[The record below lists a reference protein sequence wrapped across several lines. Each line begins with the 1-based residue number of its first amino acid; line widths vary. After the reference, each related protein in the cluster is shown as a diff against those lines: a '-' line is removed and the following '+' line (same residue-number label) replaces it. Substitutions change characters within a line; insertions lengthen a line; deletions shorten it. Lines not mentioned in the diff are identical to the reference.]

1 MSKSSN
7 LESLAIPPQKEP
19 GTASFD
25 ARPKFIAKWI
35 AHLPMANLGETS
47 RMVFK
52 AVVEINRLQLPV
64 QDRFKS
70 LEALREPC
78 QYITESLEKHF
89 ARRPLPLNEKNRK
102 VSELARAITSELALG
117 YKIVARQ
124 LVSSAKRPDQN
135 ILLSAL
141 HRSTSYL
148 GLLLLRSY
156 QVYAPYPRN
165 VWRELHTIYSYAEE
179 HQLLNSPLKDDMSHL
194 PGSNSTIAT
203 MYSKIL
209 MLSLAMPYRLH
220 RGEVDK
226 VCGLLNR
233 LVHLVSLEKIYVQKN
248 PQGLFIVN
256 LREDRQPGYLSLY
269 QGNDFHECRLLNTSE
284 LVMYMQKRINEA
296 DTELTALASI
306 DLLQRLLSSWSVMSK
321 RSFSRVPKQESHV
334 EVAFGI
340 SAAHHYISGEK
351 SFSFDDKEDDT
362 LSLLGNRQ
370 SEFHST
376 KVDAI
381 SDQYSGPDIWTSNYT
396 YSANDP
402 SNFEPGA
409 NSLTEQASHIQSFD
423 YQTIRLAIN
432 NVSAGGYC
440 LMSEGDKNL
449 SAHVGELL
457 AIREYNDKSID
468 QWGVGVIRRMISL
481 GNSNIELGI
490 QMLTPNAVAVAA
502 RLDGCN
508 GDVRSSEIM
517 RCLMLPELRTID
529 QPATIITPALPF
541 KQDSH
546 IRIKLQDKQ
555 ILASLTRQLESTRN
569 FSQFGFSV
577 LSEDERDDPVTG
589 SDSKKEAGTALDFDS
604 LWTTL

>member
-1 MSKSSN
+1 MSKDTN
-7 LESLAIPPQKEP
+7 LESLAIPPQKESDK
-19 GTASFD
+19 ASFD

-52 AVVEINRLQLPV
+52 AVVEINRMQLPA

-78 QYITESLEKHF
+78 QYITESLEKKF
-89 ARRPLPLNEKNRK
+89 AGRPLPLNEKNRK
-102 VSELARAITSELALG
+102 ISELARAITSELALG
-117 YKIVARQ
+117 YKIIARE
-124 LVSSAKRPDQN
+124 LASSNKRLDQN
-135 ILLSAL
+135 LLLSAL

-179 HQLLNSPLKDDMSHL
+179 QKISNSPFKDNMSHL
-194 PGSNSTIAT
+194 PGSNCSIAT
-203 MYSKIL
+203 IYSKIL

-226 VCGLLNR
+226 VCGLLNK
-233 LVHLVSLEKIYVQKN
+233 LVHLVSLEKIYVQQD

-256 LREDRQPGYLSLY
+256 LREDKQPGYLSLY
-269 QGNDFHECRLLNTSE
+269 HGNDFHDCRLLNTRE
-284 LVMYMQKRINEA
+284 LVSHMQKHIN
-296 DTELTALASI
+296 DVELTSLAPI
-306 DLLQRLLSSWSVMSK
+306 NLLQRLLSSWSIMSK

-362 LSLLGNRQ
+362 ISLQGNRQ

-376 KVDAI
+376 KVNAI
-381 SDQYSGPDIWTSNYT
+381 SDQYSGPDLWTSSYT

-402 SNFEPGA
+402 NNLKPGED
-409 NSLTEQASHIQSFD
+409 SLTERASHIQSFD
-423 YQTIRLAIN
+423 YQTIRLAMS
-432 NVSAGGYC
+432 NVSAVGYC
-440 LMSEGDKNL
+440 LVSDGDTNL
-449 SAHVGELL
+449 SAHVGDLL
-457 AIREYNDKSID
+457 AIREYNNKSID

-481 GNSNIELGI
+481 GDGNIELGI
-490 QMLTPNAVAVAA
+490 QMLTPNAIAVAA
-502 RLDGCN
+502 RLESGN
-508 GDVRSSEIM
+508 SDVRGSEFI

-555 ILASLTRQLESTRN
+555 ILASLTQQLESTRN
-569 FSQFGFSV
+569 FSQFEFSV
-577 LSEDERDDPVTG
+577 LSEDERNDPVTE
-589 SDSKKEAGTALDFDS
+589 SDSKKETNTELDFDS